1 MVRGLRGYALYGLGF
16 FLVLEIMLG
25 AAIYWW
31 PSFEEN
37 IESLKTFATPLPM
50 LGEMLDQIDRGG
62 VAAYVVGQH
71 YFKGCSTLGTAA
83 AILFA
88 AGAIAGEAHRGT
100 MEMWLARPVSRAR
113 LLTERFVGGMIAVV
127 LPVFATSATV
137 PAMLR
142 FFDKTMEWGD
152 LWRSSFHMCAFLL
165 VVYAVTF
172 LWSSYGSEPLRI
184 SFVMMF
190 GAILVFAL
198 YLVESVTNY
207 SLYRFVDI
215 EVFMEIVIADSLD
228 WRMVAPMLALTLVL
242 YGLSLRA
249 FRTRVP

>member
-1 MVRGLRGYALYGLGF
+1 MVRGLRGYALYGFGF

-50 LGEMLDQIDRGG
+50 LTEMLDQIDRGG

-71 YFKGCSTLGTAA
+71 FFKGCSTLGTAA
-83 AILFA
+83 AVLFA

-113 LLTERFVGGMIAVV
+113 LLTERWVGGMIAIV

-137 PAMLR
+137 PAMLVM
-142 FFDKTMEWGD
+142 FDKTMEWND
-152 LWRSSFHMCAFLL
+152 LWMCSFHMSAFLM
-165 VVYAVTF
+165 VVYAATF

-207 SLYRFVDI
+207 SLYRLVDI
-215 EVFMEIVIADSLD
+215 EVFMEIVLTDGLD
-228 WRMVAPMLALTLVL
+228 WRMVAPMLILTLVL

>member
-1 MVRGLRGYALYGLGF
+1 
-16 FLVLEIMLG
+16 
-25 AAIYWW
+25 
-31 PSFEEN
+31 
-37 IESLKTFATPLPM
+37 
-50 LGEMLDQIDRGG
+50 
-62 VAAYVVGQH
+62 
-71 YFKGCSTLGTAA
+71 
-83 AILFA
+83 
-88 AGAIAGEAHRGT
+88 

-113 LLTERFVGGMIAVV
+113 LLTERWVGGMIAIV

-137 PAMLR
+137 PAMLVM
-142 FFDKTMEWGD
+142 FDKTMEWND
-152 LWRSSFHMCAFLL
+152 LWMCSFHMSAFLM
-165 VVYAVTF
+165 VVYAATF

-207 SLYRFVDI
+207 SLYRLVDI
-215 EVFMEIVIADSLD
+215 EVFMEIVLTDGLD
-228 WRMVAPMLALTLVL
+228 WRMVAPMLILTLVL